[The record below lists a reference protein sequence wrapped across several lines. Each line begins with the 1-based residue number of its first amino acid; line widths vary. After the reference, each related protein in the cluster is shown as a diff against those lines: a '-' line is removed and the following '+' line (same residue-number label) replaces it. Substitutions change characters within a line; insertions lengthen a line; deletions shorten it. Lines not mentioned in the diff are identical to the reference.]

1 MPRPIRLYPSTVT
14 TFVVLAF
21 ACILLAGLAIPAR
34 AQNPSSVNDIDT
46 SLLFHAAS
54 AEAPTATMVPGETF
68 PFLQLPA
75 PGSHAPVRIHVI
87 TSSDFAGPLDEQV
100 YVRWWDGRMAHWIM
114 GYWVRNLPAEVF
126 SGAIPAGSRVD
137 LWRVEIPDYVWQSG
151 QQFYAIQVK
160 GYQNGTSIDR
170 YLLGRS
176 GGDFTHTNSLGQIWS
191 ASEEFEGQDW
201 AVTLP

>member
-1 MPRPIRLYPSTVT
+1 MPRHIRLRPA
-14 TFVVLAF
+14 TFAALFVLA
-21 ACILLAGLAIPAR
+21 LAGTLLTGL
-34 AQNPSSVNDIDT
+34 PSSAFAQDLPPAGDIDT
-46 SLLFHAAS
+46 SLLFHSAS
-54 AEAPTATMVPGETF
+54 PDAPTATLVPGETF
-68 PFLQLPA
+68 PFIQLPPA
-75 PGSHAPVRIHVI
+75 GSHAPVRIHVL
-87 TSSDFAGPLDEQV
+87 TSTDFAGPLDEQV

-160 GYQNGTSIDR
+160 GYQNGTSVDR